1 MLSDEQYQKLLADTR
16 AYLNTQ
22 YDLLRLGLLEK
33 LSKIIGLILF
43 ALVVILVLFAVMVFG
58 AITLAVVLAQWLPL
72 WASFL
77 IIGGFFLLQRIL
89 AVIFRQQ
96 WFITPIVAAVSGILF
111 SHDATR
117 SDATGKEVTHAEAV
131 AHTLLKRYRRRKTNL
146 AATC

>member
-43 ALVVILVLFAVMVFG
+43 ALVVILLLFAVMGFG
-58 AITLAVVLAQWLPL
+58 AIPLAFVLAQGLPL

-77 IIGGFFLLQRIL
+77 IIGGFFLLQLIL
-89 AVIFRQQ
+89 AVIFRKQ
-96 WFITPIVAAVSGILF
+96 WFINPIVAAVSAILF
-111 SHDATR
+111 SHDATPL
-117 SDATGKEVTHAEAV
+117 DATGKEVTHA
-131 AHTLLKRYRRRKTNL
+131 
-146 AATC
+146 

>member
-43 ALVVILVLFAVMVFG
+43 ALVVILLLFAVMGLG
-58 AITLAVVLAQWLPL
+58 AITLAFVLAQWLPL

-77 IIGGFFLLQRIL
+77 IIGGFFLLQLIL
-89 AVIFRQQ
+89 AVIFRKQ
-96 WFITPIVAAVSGILF
+96 WFINPIVAALSAILF
-111 SHDATR
+111 SHDATP
-117 SDATGKEVTHAEAV
+117 SDATGKELTHA
-131 AHTLLKRYRRRKTNL
+131 
-146 AATC
+146 

>member
-43 ALVVILVLFAVMVFG
+43 ALVVILLLFAVMGFG
-58 AITLAVVLAQWLPL
+58 AITLAFVLAQWLPL

-77 IIGGFFLLQRIL
+77 IIGGFFLLQLIL
-89 AVIFRQQ
+89 AVIFRKQ
-96 WFITPIVAAVSGILF
+96 WFINPIVAAFIGIMF
-111 SHDATR
+111 SHDATP
-117 SDATGKEVTHAEAV
+117 SDATGKEVTHA
-131 AHTLLKRYRRRKTNL
+131 
-146 AATC
+146 

>member
-43 ALVVILVLFAVMVFG
+43 ALVVILLLFAVMGFG
-58 AITLAVVLAQWLPL
+58 AITLAFVLAQWLPL

-77 IIGGFFLLQRIL
+77 IIGGIFLLQLIL
-89 AVIFRQQ
+89 AVIFRKQ
-96 WFITPIVAAVSGILF
+96 WFINPIVAALSAILF
-111 SHDATR
+111 SHDATP
-117 SDATGKEVTHAEAV
+117 SDATGKEVTHA
-131 AHTLLKRYRRRKTNL
+131 
-146 AATC
+146 

>member
-43 ALVVILVLFAVMVFG
+43 ALVVILLLFAVMGFG
-58 AITLAVVLAQWLPL
+58 AITLAFVLAQWLPL

-77 IIGGFFLLQRIL
+77 IIGGFFLLQLIL
-89 AVIFRQQ
+89 AVIFRKQ
-96 WFITPIVAAVSGILF
+96 WFINPIVAALSGILF
-111 SHDATR
+111 SHDATPL
-117 SDATGKEVTHAEAV
+117 DATEKEVTHA
-131 AHTLLKRYRRRKTNL
+131 
-146 AATC
+146 

>member
-43 ALVVILVLFAVMVFG
+43 ALVVILLLFAMMGFG
-58 AITLAVVLAQWLPL
+58 AITLAFVLAQWLPL

-77 IIGGFFLLQRIL
+77 IIGGFFLLQLIL
-89 AVIFRQQ
+89 AVIFRKQ
-96 WFITPIVAAVSGILF
+96 WFINPIVAALSAILF
-111 SHDATR
+111 SHDATP
-117 SDATGKEVTHAEAV
+117 SDATGKEVTHA
-131 AHTLLKRYRRRKTNL
+131 
-146 AATC
+146 

>member
-43 ALVVILVLFAVMVFG
+43 ALVVILLLFAVMGFG
-58 AITLAVVLAQWLPL
+58 AITLAFVLAQWLPL

-77 IIGGFFLLQRIL
+77 IIGGFFLLQLIL
-89 AVIFRQQ
+89 AVIFRKQ
-96 WFITPIVAAVSGILF
+96 WFINPIVAALSAILF
-111 SHDATR
+111 SHDATPA
-117 SDATGKEVTHAEAV
+117 DATGKEVTHA
-131 AHTLLKRYRRRKTNL
+131 
-146 AATC
+146 

>member
-43 ALVVILVLFAVMVFG
+43 ALVVILLLFAVMGFG
-58 AITLAVVLAQWLPL
+58 AITLAFVLAQWLPL

-77 IIGGFFLLQRIL
+77 IIGGFFLLQLIL
-89 AVIFRQQ
+89 AVIFRKQ
-96 WFITPIVAAVSGILF
+96 WFINPIVATLSGILF
-111 SHDATR
+111 SHDATP
-117 SDATGKEVTHAEAV
+117 SDATEKEVTHA
-131 AHTLLKRYRRRKTNL
+131 
-146 AATC
+146 

>member
-43 ALVVILVLFAVMVFG
+43 ALVVILLLFAVMGFG
-58 AITLAVVLAQWLPL
+58 AITLAFVLAQWLPL

-77 IIGGFFLLQRIL
+77 IIGGFFLLQLIL
-89 AVIFRQQ
+89 AIIFRKQ
-96 WFITPIVAAVSGILF
+96 WFINPIVAALSAILF
-111 SHDATR
+111 SHDATPL
-117 SDATGKEVTHAEAV
+117 DAIGKEVTHA
-131 AHTLLKRYRRRKTNL
+131 
-146 AATC
+146 

>member
-43 ALVVILVLFAVMVFG
+43 AVVVILLLFAVMGFG
-58 AITLAVVLAQWLPL
+58 AITLAFVLAQWLPL

-77 IIGGFFLLQRIL
+77 IIGGFFLLQLIL
-89 AVIFRQQ
+89 AVIFRKQ
-96 WFITPIVAAVSGILF
+96 WFINPIVAALSAILF
-111 SHDATR
+111 SHDATP
-117 SDATGKEVTHAEAV
+117 SDATGKEVTHA
-131 AHTLLKRYRRRKTNL
+131 
-146 AATC
+146 

>member
-43 ALVVILVLFAVMVFG
+43 ALVVILLLFAMMGFG
-58 AITLAVVLAQWLPL
+58 AITLAFVLAQWLPL

-77 IIGGFFLLQRIL
+77 IIGGFFLLQLIL
-89 AVIFRQQ
+89 AVIFRKQ
-96 WFITPIVAAVSGILF
+96 WFINPIVAALSAILF
-111 SHDATR
+111 SHDATP
-117 SDATGKEVTHAEAV
+117 SDATGKELTHA
-131 AHTLLKRYRRRKTNL
+131 
-146 AATC
+146 

>member
-43 ALVVILVLFAVMVFG
+43 ALVVILLLFAVMGFG
-58 AITLAVVLAQWLPL
+58 AITLAFVLAQWLPL

-77 IIGGFFLLQRIL
+77 IIGGFSLLQLIL
-89 AVIFRQQ
+89 AVIFRKQ
-96 WFITPIVAAVSGILF
+96 WFINPIVAALSAILF
-111 SHDATR
+111 SHDATPL
-117 SDATGKEVTHAEAV
+117 DATGKEVTHA
-131 AHTLLKRYRRRKTNL
+131 
-146 AATC
+146 

>member
-43 ALVVILVLFAVMVFG
+43 ALVVILLLFAVMGFG
-58 AITLAVVLAQWLPL
+58 AITLAFVLAQWLPL

-77 IIGGFFLLQRIL
+77 IIGGFFLLQLIL
-89 AVIFRQQ
+89 AVIFRKQ
-96 WFITPIVAAVSGILF
+96 WFINPIVAALSAILF
-111 SHDATR
+111 SHDATP
-117 SDATGKEVTHAEAV
+117 SDATGKEVTHA
-131 AHTLLKRYRRRKTNL
+131 
-146 AATC
+146 

>member
-43 ALVVILVLFAVMVFG
+43 ALVVILLLFAVMGFG
-58 AITLAVVLAQWLPL
+58 AITLAFVLAQWLPL

-77 IIGGFFLLQRIL
+77 IIGGFFLLQLIL
-89 AVIFRQQ
+89 AVIFRKQ
-96 WFITPIVAAVSGILF
+96 WFINPIVAALSAILF
-111 SHDATR
+111 SHDATP
-117 SDATGKEVTHAEAV
+117 SDAIGKEVTHA
-131 AHTLLKRYRRRKTNL
+131 
-146 AATC
+146 

>member
-43 ALVVILVLFAVMVFG
+43 ALVVILLLFAVLGFG
-58 AITLAVVLAQWLPL
+58 AITLAFVLAQWLPL

-77 IIGGFFLLQRIL
+77 IIGGVCLLLLIL
-89 AVIFRQQ
+89 AVLFRKQ
-96 WFITPIVAAVSGILF
+96 WFINPMVAALSGILF
-111 SHDATR
+111 SHDDTSTGEAN
-117 SDATGKEVTHAEAV
+117 GKEVTHA
-131 AHTLLKRYRRRKTNL
+131 
-146 AATC
+146 